1 MAKSNRW
8 QKAVVVL
15 SQGGVFSAE
24 KLCEEMQYNCVYRVS
39 NVLLDTKLFAG
50 AIIRSVRDGRK
61 VVGYELV
68 NVDEM
73 KQLIASG
80 AFSTRGKF
88 SATATKA
95 VAKPKTATTKT
106 VVAKT
111 VKATKTVAAKKA
123 KSVSVPAGDSLQ
135 GIMNDMA
142 KSSAKKPV
150 GVLDEIDTEVEDFED
165 REFAQDFVEGR
176 T

>member
-8 QKAVVVL
+8 QKAIVVL

-24 KLCEEMQYNCVYRVS
+24 KLCEEMEYDCVYRVS
-39 NVLLDTKLFAG
+39 NVLLDTKIFAG
-50 AIIRSVRDGRK
+50 AIIKSVRDGRK

-68 NVDEM
+68 NIDEM

-80 AFSTRGKF
+80 AFAS
-88 SATATKA
+88 SATKA
-95 VAKPKTATTKT
+95 VAKPKTTTVKTAVTKT
-106 VVAKT
+106 AKP
-111 VKATKTVAAKKA
+111 VKAKK
-123 KSVSVPAGDSLQ
+123 VTPVPVRAGDSLD
-135 GIMNDMA
+135 GIMSAMA

-150 GVLDEIDTEVEDFED
+150 DLLDEIDTDVEDFED
-165 REFAQDFVEGR
+165 RQFAEAYIR

>member
-8 QKAVVVL
+8 QKAIVVL

-24 KLCEEMQYNCVYRVS
+24 KLCEEMQYDSVYRVS
-39 NVLLDTKLFAG
+39 NVLLDTKIFAG
-50 AIIRSVRDGRK
+50 AIIKSVRDGRK

-68 NVDEM
+68 NIDEM

-80 AFSTRGKF
+80 AF

-95 VAKPKTATTKT
+95 VAKPKTATVKTAVTKT
-106 VVAKT
+106 AKP
-111 VKATKTVAAKKA
+111 VKAKKVTPA
-123 KSVSVPAGDSLQ
+123 PVPAGDSLD
-135 GIMNDMA
+135 GIMNAMA

-150 GVLDEIDTEVEDFED
+150 NLLDEIDTDVEDFED
-165 REFAQDFVEGR
+165 RQFAEAYIR

>member
-8 QKAVVVL
+8 QKAIVVL

-24 KLCEEMQYNCVYRVS
+24 KLCEEMQYDSVYRVS
-39 NVLLDTKLFAG
+39 NVLLDTKIFAG
-50 AIIRSVRDGRK
+50 AIIKSVRDGRK

-68 NVDEM
+68 NIDEM

-80 AFSTRGKF
+80 AF

-95 VAKPKTATTKT
+95 VAKPKTTTVKT
-106 VVAKT
+106 AVAKT
-111 VKATKTVAAKKA
+111 AKPAKAKKVTPA
-123 KSVSVPAGDSLQ
+123 PVPAGDSLE
-135 GIMNDMA
+135 GIMNAMA

-150 GVLDEIDTEVEDFED
+150 NLLDEIDTDVEDFED
-165 REFAQDFVEGR
+165 RQFAEAYIR

>member
-8 QKAVVVL
+8 QKAIVVL

-24 KLCEEMQYNCVYRVS
+24 KLCEEMEYDCVYRVS
-39 NVLLDTKLFAG
+39 NVLLDTKIFAG
-50 AIIRSVRDGRK
+50 AIIKSVRDGRK

-68 NVDEM
+68 NIDEM

-80 AFSTRGKF
+80 AF

-95 VAKPKTATTKT
+95 VAKPKTTTVKTAVTKT
-106 VVAKT
+106 AKP
-111 VKATKTVAAKKA
+111 VKAKK
-123 KSVSVPAGDSLQ
+123 VTPVPVRAGDSLD
-135 GIMNDMA
+135 GIMSAMA

-150 GVLDEIDTEVEDFED
+150 NLLDEIDTDVEDFED
-165 REFAQDFVEGR
+165 RQFAEAYIR

>member
-8 QKAVVVL
+8 QKAIVVL

-24 KLCEEMQYNCVYRVS
+24 KLCEEMQYDSVYRVS
-39 NVLLDTKLFAG
+39 NVLLDTKIFAG
-50 AIIRSVRDGRK
+50 AIIKSVRDGRK

-68 NVDEM
+68 NIDEM

-80 AFSTRGKF
+80 AFAS
-88 SATATKA
+88 SATKA
-95 VAKPKTATTKT
+95 VAKPKTTTVKT
-106 VVAKT
+106 AVAKT
-111 VKATKTVAAKKA
+111 AKATKPVKAKK
-123 KSVSVPAGDSLQ
+123 VTPVTMPAGDSLD
-135 GIMNDMA
+135 GIMNAMA

-150 GVLDEIDTEVEDFED
+150 NLLDEIDTDVEDFED
-165 REFAQDFVEGR
+165 RQFAEAYIR

>member
-8 QKAVVVL
+8 QKAIVVL

-24 KLCEEMQYNCVYRVS
+24 KLCEEMEYDCVYRVS
-39 NVLLDTKLFAG
+39 NVLLDTKIFAG
-50 AIIRSVRDGRK
+50 AIIKSVRDGRK

-68 NVDEM
+68 NIDEM

-80 AFSTRGKF
+80 AFAS
-88 SATATKA
+88 SATKA
-95 VAKPKTATTKT
+95 VAKPKTTTVKT
-106 VVAKT
+106 AVAKT
-111 VKATKTVAAKKA
+111 AKATKPVKAKK
-123 KSVSVPAGDSLQ
+123 VTPVTMPAGDSLD
-135 GIMNDMA
+135 GIMNAMA

-150 GVLDEIDTEVEDFED
+150 NLLDEIDTDVEDFED
-165 REFAQDFVEGR
+165 RQFAEAYIR

>member
-8 QKAVVVL
+8 QKAIVVL

-24 KLCEEMQYNCVYRVS
+24 KLCEEMEYDCVYRVS
-39 NVLLDTKLFAG
+39 NVLLDTKIFAG
-50 AIIRSVRDGRK
+50 AIIKSVRDGRK

-68 NVDEM
+68 NIDEM

-80 AFSTRGKF
+80 AFAAS
-88 SATATKA
+88 ATKA
-95 VAKPKTATTKT
+95 VAKPKTTTVKTAVTKT
-106 VVAKT
+106 AKP
-111 VKATKTVAAKKA
+111 VKAKK
-123 KSVSVPAGDSLQ
+123 VTPVPVRAGDSLD
-135 GIMNDMA
+135 GIMSAMA

-150 GVLDEIDTEVEDFED
+150 NLLDEIDTDVEDFED
-165 REFAQDFVEGR
+165 RQFAEAYIR

>member
-8 QKAVVVL
+8 QKAIVVL

-24 KLCEEMQYNCVYRVS
+24 KLCEEMEYDCVYRVS
-39 NVLLDTKLFAG
+39 NVLLDTKIFAG
-50 AIIRSVRDGRK
+50 AIIKSVRDGRK

-68 NVDEM
+68 NIDEM

-80 AFSTRGKF
+80 AFAAS
-88 SATATKA
+88 ATKA
-95 VAKPKTATTKT
+95 VAKPKTTTVKT
-106 VVAKT
+106 AVAKT
-111 VKATKTVAAKKA
+111 AKATKPVKAKK
-123 KSVSVPAGDSLQ
+123 VTPVPVRAGDSLD
-135 GIMNDMA
+135 GIMSAMA

-150 GVLDEIDTEVEDFED
+150 NLLDEIDTDVADFED
-165 REFAQDFVEGR
+165 RQFAEAYIR

>member
-8 QKAVVVL
+8 QKAIVVL

-24 KLCEEMQYNCVYRVS
+24 KLCEEMEYDCVYRVS
-39 NVLLDTKLFAG
+39 NVLLDTKIFAG
-50 AIIRSVRDGRK
+50 AIIKSVRDGRK

-68 NVDEM
+68 NIDEM

-80 AFSTRGKF
+80 AFAAS
-88 SATATKA
+88 ATKA
-95 VAKPKTATTKT
+95 VAKPKTTTVKT
-106 VVAKT
+106 AVAKT
-111 VKATKTVAAKKA
+111 AKATKPVKAKK
-123 KSVSVPAGDSLQ
+123 VTPVPVRAGDSLD
-135 GIMNDMA
+135 GIMSAMA

-150 GVLDEIDTEVEDFED
+150 NLLDEIDTDVEDFED
-165 REFAQDFVEGR
+165 RQFAEAYIR

>member
-8 QKAVVVL
+8 QKAIVVL

-24 KLCEEMQYNCVYRVS
+24 KLCEEMEYDCVYRVS
-39 NVLLDTKLFAG
+39 NVLLDTKIFAG
-50 AIIRSVRDGRK
+50 AIIKSVRDGRK

-68 NVDEM
+68 NIDEM

-80 AFSTRGKF
+80 AFAAS
-88 SATATKA
+88 ATKA
-95 VAKPKTATTKT
+95 VAKPKTTTVKT
-106 VVAKT
+106 AVAKT
-111 VKATKTVAAKKA
+111 AKAAKPVKAKK
-123 KSVSVPAGDSLQ
+123 VTPVPVRAGDSLD
-135 GIMNDMA
+135 GIMSAMA

-150 GVLDEIDTEVEDFED
+150 NLLDEIDTDVADFED
-165 REFAQDFVEGR
+165 RQFAEAYIR

>member
-8 QKAVVVL
+8 QKAIVVL

-24 KLCEEMQYNCVYRVS
+24 KLCEEMEYDCVYRVS
-39 NVLLDTKLFAG
+39 NVLLDTKIFAG
-50 AIIRSVRDGRK
+50 AIIKSVRDGRK

-68 NVDEM
+68 NIDEM

-80 AFSTRGKF
+80 AFAS
-88 SATATKA
+88 SATKA
-95 VAKPKTATTKT
+95 VAKPKTTTVKT
-106 VVAKT
+106 PVAKT
-111 VKATKTVAAKKA
+111 AKPVKAKK
-123 KSVSVPAGDSLQ
+123 VTPVPVRAGDSLD
-135 GIMNDMA
+135 GIMSAMA

-150 GVLDEIDTEVEDFED
+150 NLLDEIDTDVEDFED
-165 REFAQDFVEGR
+165 RQFAEAYIR

>member
-8 QKAVVVL
+8 QKAIVVL

-24 KLCEEMQYNCVYRVS
+24 KLCEEMQYDSVYRVS
-39 NVLLDTKLFAG
+39 NVLLDTKIFAG
-50 AIIRSVRDGRK
+50 AIIKSVRDGRK

-68 NVDEM
+68 NIDEM

-80 AFSTRGKF
+80 AFAS
-88 SATATKA
+88 SATKA
-95 VAKPKTATTKT
+95 VAKPKTTTVKT
-106 VVAKT
+106 AVAKT
-111 VKATKTVAAKKA
+111 AKAAKPVKAKK
-123 KSVSVPAGDSLQ
+123 VTPVPVRAGDSLD
-135 GIMNDMA
+135 GIMNAMA

-150 GVLDEIDTEVEDFED
+150 NLLDEIDTDVEDFED
-165 REFAQDFVEGR
+165 RQFAEAYIR

>member
-8 QKAVVVL
+8 QKAIVVL

-24 KLCEEMQYNCVYRVS
+24 KLCEEMQYDSVYRVS
-39 NVLLDTKLFAG
+39 NVLLDTKIFAG
-50 AIIRSVRDGRK
+50 AIIKSVRDGRK

-68 NVDEM
+68 NIDEM

-80 AFSTRGKF
+80 AF

-95 VAKPKTATTKT
+95 VAKPKTTTVKT
-106 VVAKT
+106 AVAKT
-111 VKATKTVAAKKA
+111 AKATMPVKAKK
-123 KSVSVPAGDSLQ
+123 VTPVPVRAGDSLD
-135 GIMNDMA
+135 GIMSAMA

-150 GVLDEIDTEVEDFED
+150 NLLDEIDTDVEDFED
-165 REFAQDFVEGR
+165 RQFAEAYIR

>member
-8 QKAVVVL
+8 QKAIVVL

-24 KLCEEMQYNCVYRVS
+24 KLCEEMEYDCVYRVS
-39 NVLLDTKLFAG
+39 NVLLDTKIFAG
-50 AIIRSVRDGRK
+50 AIIKSVRDGRK

-68 NVDEM
+68 NIDEM

-80 AFSTRGKF
+80 AFAAS
-88 SATATKA
+88 ATKA
-95 VAKPKTATTKT
+95 VAKPKTTTVKT
-106 VVAKT
+106 AVAKT
-111 VKATKTVAAKKA
+111 AKPVKAKKVTPA
-123 KSVSVPAGDSLQ
+123 PVPAGDSLD
-135 GIMNDMA
+135 GIMNAMA

-150 GVLDEIDTEVEDFED
+150 NLLDEIDTDVEDFED
-165 REFAQDFVEGR
+165 RQFAEAYIR

>member
-8 QKAVVVL
+8 QKAIVVL

-24 KLCEEMQYNCVYRVS
+24 KLCKEMQYDCVYRVS
-39 NVLLDTKLFAG
+39 NVLLDTKIFAG
-50 AIIRSVRDGRK
+50 AIIKSVRDGRK

-68 NVDEM
+68 NIDEM

-80 AFSTRGKF
+80 AFAAKPLLST
-88 SATATKA
+88 
-95 VAKPKTATTKT
+95 AKPKTT
-106 VVAKT
+106 T
-111 VKATKTVAAKKA
+111 VKTAVVKTAKPVKAKKVTPA
-123 KSVSVPAGDSLQ
+123 PVPAGDSLD
-135 GIMNDMA
+135 GIMSAMA

-150 GVLDEIDTEVEDFED
+150 NLLDEIDTDIEDFED
-165 REFAQDFVEGR
+165 RQFAQAYIR

>member
-8 QKAVVVL
+8 QKAIIVL

-24 KLCEEMQYNCVYRVS
+24 KLCKEMGYDCVYRVS
-39 NVLLDTKLFAG
+39 NVLLDTKIFAG
-50 AIIRSVRDGRK
+50 AVIKSVRDGRK

-68 NVDEM
+68 NIDEM

-80 AFSTRGKF
+80 VFAAS
-88 SATATKA
+88 ATKA
-95 VAKPKTATTKT
+95 VAKPKTTTVKT
-106 VVAKT
+106 AVAKT
-111 VKATKTVAAKKA
+111 AKAAKPVKAKK
-123 KSVSVPAGDSLQ
+123 VTPVPVRAGDSLD
-135 GIMNDMA
+135 GIMSAMA

-150 GVLDEIDTEVEDFED
+150 NLLDEIDTDVEDFED
-165 REFAQDFVEGR
+165 RQFAEAYIR

>member
-8 QKAVVVL
+8 QKAIVVL

-24 KLCEEMQYNCVYRVS
+24 KLCEEMQYDSVYRVS
-39 NVLLDTKLFAG
+39 NVLLDTKIFAG
-50 AIIRSVRDGRK
+50 AIIKSVRDGRK

-68 NVDEM
+68 NIDEM

-80 AFSTRGKF
+80 AF

-95 VAKPKTATTKT
+95 VAKPKTTTVKT
-106 VVAKT
+106 AVAKT
-111 VKATKTVAAKKA
+111 AKPVKAKKVTPA
-123 KSVSVPAGDSLQ
+123 PVRAGDSLD
-135 GIMNDMA
+135 GIMSAMA

-150 GVLDEIDTEVEDFED
+150 NLLDEIDTDVADFED
-165 REFAQDFVEGR
+165 RQFAEAYIR

>member
-8 QKAVVVL
+8 QKAIVVL

-24 KLCEEMQYNCVYRVS
+24 KLCEEMEYDCVYRVS
-39 NVLLDTKLFAG
+39 NVLLDTKIFAG
-50 AIIRSVRDGRK
+50 AIIKSVRDGRK

-68 NVDEM
+68 NIDEM

-80 AFSTRGKF
+80 AFAAS
-88 SATATKA
+88 ATKA
-95 VAKPKTATTKT
+95 VAKPKTTTVKTAVTKT
-106 VVAKT
+106 AKPA
-111 VKATKTVAAKKA
+111 KAKK
-123 KSVSVPAGDSLQ
+123 VTPVPVRAGDSLD
-135 GIMNDMA
+135 GIMSAMA

-150 GVLDEIDTEVEDFED
+150 NLLDEIDTDVEDFED
-165 REFAQDFVEGR
+165 RQFAEAYIR

>member
-8 QKAVVVL
+8 QKAIVVL

-24 KLCEEMQYNCVYRVS
+24 KLCEEMQYDSVYRVS
-39 NVLLDTKLFAG
+39 NVLLDTKIFAG
-50 AIIRSVRDGRK
+50 AIIKSVRDGRK

-68 NVDEM
+68 NIDEM

-80 AFSTRGKF
+80 AFA
-88 SATATKA
+88 ATATKA
-95 VAKPKTATTKT
+95 VAKPKTTTVKT
-106 VVAKT
+106 AVAKAANPA
-111 VKATKTVAAKKA
+111 KAKK
-123 KSVSVPAGDSLQ
+123 VTPVPVRAGDSLD
-135 GIMNDMA
+135 GIMSAMA

-150 GVLDEIDTEVEDFED
+150 NLLDEIDTDVEDFED
-165 REFAQDFVEGR
+165 RQFAEAYIR

>member
-8 QKAVVVL
+8 QKAIVVL

-24 KLCEEMQYNCVYRVS
+24 KLCEEMQYDSVYRVS
-39 NVLLDTKLFAG
+39 NVLLDTKIFAG
-50 AIIRSVRDGRK
+50 AIIKSVRDGRK

-68 NVDEM
+68 NIDEM

-80 AFSTRGKF
+80 AFA
-88 SATATKA
+88 ATATKA
-95 VAKPKTATTKT
+95 VAKPKTTTVKT
-106 VVAKT
+106 AVAKT
-111 VKATKTVAAKKA
+111 AKPVKAKK
-123 KSVSVPAGDSLQ
+123 VTPVPVRAGDSLD
-135 GIMNDMA
+135 GIMSAMA

-150 GVLDEIDTEVEDFED
+150 NLLDEIDTDVEDFED
-165 REFAQDFVEGR
+165 RQFAEAYIR

>member
-8 QKAVVVL
+8 QKAIVVL

-24 KLCEEMQYNCVYRVS
+24 KLCEEMQYDSVYRVS
-39 NVLLDTKLFAG
+39 NVLLDTKIFAG
-50 AIIRSVRDGRK
+50 AIIKSVRDGRK

-68 NVDEM
+68 NIDEM

-80 AFSTRGKF
+80 AFAAS
-88 SATATKA
+88 ATKA
-95 VAKPKTATTKT
+95 VAKPKTT
-106 VVAKT
+106 T
-111 VKATKTVAAKKA
+111 VKTAVTKAAKPVKA
-123 KSVSVPAGDSLQ
+123 KKVTPVPVRAGDSLD
-135 GIMNDMA
+135 GIMSAMA

-150 GVLDEIDTEVEDFED
+150 NLLDEIDTDVEDFED
-165 REFAQDFVEGR
+165 RQFAEAYIR

>member
-8 QKAVVVL
+8 QKAIVVL

-24 KLCEEMQYNCVYRVS
+24 KLCEEMQYDSVYRVS
-39 NVLLDTKLFAG
+39 NVLLDTKIFAG
-50 AIIRSVRDGRK
+50 AIIKSVRDGRK

-68 NVDEM
+68 NIDEM

-80 AFSTRGKF
+80 AF

-95 VAKPKTATTKT
+95 VAKPKTTTVKT
-106 VVAKT
+106 AVAKT
-111 VKATKTVAAKKA
+111 AKPVKAKKVTPA
-123 KSVSVPAGDSLQ
+123 PVPAGDSLD
-135 GIMNDMA
+135 GIMNAMA

-150 GVLDEIDTEVEDFED
+150 NLLDEIDTDVEDFED
-165 REFAQDFVEGR
+165 RQFAEAYIR